1 MCPVLYQEDIL
12 SIWTLLQI
20 VFDLAVFANVAAL
33 WMRMRRPPQ
42 DDPRLS
48 RGLQLLQTKITVLE
62 DLSDRTDAQ
71 VKQLSALL
79 DQKNRM
85 LQNKILEAEQQV
97 LKIDHSMNKSME
109 VAEIFQ
115 DKIPHQEILE
125 RQRTVEY
132 VRAARMANSGLSVEQ
147 IAESVALP
155 REQIELIAKFNR
167 DQLMFDESALPE
179 WATRTSDDGIQANG
193 MNLTQT
199 RGGAVSDFGM
209 PSLDFVNNLEKP
221 TPDFDQMARLE
232 SEFKAAVKTA
242 KENEMNPP
250 STLLDNRVAD
260 TLRQG
265 MSNGVQSFS
274 QGVQSGMQ
282 TMQPAVMS
290 MKATAQT
297 LRDKLVSTAEDLLRT
312 QSNNDRVEIT
322 SRPATSNNS
331 AMTYSANATSNA
343 RPASHPA
350 PTMLAESKHTH
361 VVGGDAIGTR
371 NSSPEIKRVIF
382 PKIER

>member
-1 MCPVLYQEDIL
+1 M

-20 VFDLAVFANVAAL
+20 VFNLAVLANVAAL

-71 VKQLSALL
+71 VKQLTSLL

-115 DKIPHQEILE
+115 DKIPHHEILE

-132 VRAARMANSGLSVEQ
+132 VKAARMANSGLSVEQ

-179 WATRTSDDGIQANG
+179 WATRTSDDGVTG
-193 MNLTQT
+193 GLNLAQN
-199 RGGAVSDFGM
+199 RGGASSDFGM

-221 TPDFDQMARLE
+221 APDYDQMARIE

-242 KENEMNPP
+242 RDQEMNPP
-250 STLLDNRVAD
+250 STLLDNKVAD

-265 MSNGVQSFS
+265 MSSGVQGFSQGMQSFS
-274 QGVQSGMQ
+274 QGMQSGVQSGMQ

-312 QSNNDRVEIT
+312 QNAGDKVDFSIRGTGGTNGG
-322 SRPATSNNS
+322 
-331 AMTYSANATSNA
+331 TYSATGA
-343 RPASHPA
+343 RTGNGPAA
-350 PTMLAESKHTH
+350 IAKPTHI
-361 VVGGDAIGTR
+361 VGGDAGGSR
-371 NSSPEIKRVIF
+371 SGSPEIKKVIF